1 MFVDVVRI
9 AELVDLLDDD
19 VTGRTAVERDI
30 VVFTVE
36 PDELEERLLDVA
48 VERVTVERLLVDEA
62 VERVAVERESDVV
75 VLVVVVVFFGVVL
88 VVVVRTGVVVVDL
101 RAVVVVVVRTDVVVG
116 LRFVD
121 VDTVLVDEF
130 VLREVD
136 VEVVTDAAGR
146 RITGVVV
153 ADCVDFAVVVL
164 PTLLFELVLKL
175 PLGRVVLVG
184 RAST

>member
-1 MFVDVVRI
+1 M
-9 AELVDLLDDD
+9 
-19 VTGRTAVERDI
+19 
-30 VVFTVE
+30 
-36 PDELEERLLDVA
+36 
-48 VERVTVERLLVDEA
+48 VERVAVERLLVDEV
-62 VERVAVERESDVV
+62 VERVAVVV
-75 VLVVVVVFFGVVL
+75 VFGVVL

-116 LRFVD
+116 LRF
-121 VDTVLVDEF
+121 
-130 VLREVD
+130 VD

>member
-1 MFVDVVRI
+1 M
-9 AELVDLLDDD
+9 
-19 VTGRTAVERDI
+19 VER
-30 VVFTVE
+30 VV
-36 PDELEERLLDVA
+36 DEV

-62 VERVAVERESDVV
+62 VERVAVERLLVDEVV
-75 VLVVVVVFFGVVL
+75 ERVAVVVVFGVVL

-153 ADCVDFAVVVL
+153 ADCVEFAVVVL

>member
-1 MFVDVVRI
+1 M
-9 AELVDLLDDD
+9 
-19 VTGRTAVERDI
+19 VEG
-30 VVFTVE
+30 
-36 PDELEERLLDVA
+36 LA
-48 VERVTVERLLVDEA
+48 DEA
-62 VERVAVERESDVV
+62 VERVAVERLLVDEVIERV
-75 VLVVVVVFFGVVL
+75 AVVVVVVFGVVL
-88 VVVVRTGVVVVDL
+88 VVVVRTG
-101 RAVVVVVVRTDVVVG
+101 VVVG

>member
-1 MFVDVVRI
+1 MDVN
-9 AELVDLLDDD
+9 
-19 VTGRTAVERDI
+19 
-30 VVFTVE
+30 
-36 PDELEERLLDVA
+36 
-48 VERVTVERLLVDEA
+48 
-62 VERVAVERESDVV
+62 V

>member
-1 MFVDVVRI
+1 VRTD
-9 AELVDLLDDD
+9 EV
-19 VTGRTAVERDI
+19 VER
-30 VVFTVE
+30 
-36 PDELEERLLDVA
+36 LA
-48 VERVTVERLLVDEA
+48 VERLLIDEA
-62 VERVAVERESDVV
+62 VERVAV
-75 VLVVVVVFFGVVL
+75 VVFFGVIL
-88 VVVVRTGVVVVDL
+88 VVVVRTGVVAVDL
-101 RAVVVVVVRTDVVVG
+101 RAVVVVVVVRTGVVVG